1 MQGSSSATPSSSA
14 YLQHCFQHTY
24 LRCTPENQPFLAFHW
39 VDHVDLWFGHVWP
52 LQESNGKPKTEK
64 FEDLSS
70 LLGAPWDWSFAA
82 GTATHMP
89 KCGSQ
94 PTWMIFIQVARLD
107 CMEWSCSKPHLQ
119 LVLDQC
125 LSKSDGCGFEINI
138 FWQIL
143 KPPMTSTNQT
153 ADVSDF
159 LACWL
164 RWPDWNFSE
173 TATDW
178 PGRCCI
184 GAGTSIAMH
193 CFIWR
198 QFSTPFQSIEAN
210 KNLRS
215 EEKKMLCNHS

>member
-1 MQGSSSATPSSSA
+1 MQDSSSATPSSSA

-52 LQESNGKPKTEK
+52 RQESNGKPKTEK

-70 LLGAPWDWSFAA
+70 LLGSPWDWSFAA
-82 GTATHMP
+82 GTAAHMP

-138 FWQIL
+138 FL
-143 KPPMTSTNQT
+143 ADPETTNDLNQ
-153 ADVSDF
+153 
-159 LACWL
+159 
-164 RWPDWNFSE
+164 PN
-173 TATDW
+173 
-178 PGRCCI
+178 GRCL
-184 GAGTSIAMH
+184 GFLGLLDPLTWLELMSRDSDRLAHIAD
-193 CFIWR
+193 
-198 QFSTPFQSIEAN
+198 AA
-210 KNLRS
+210 
-215 EEKKMLCNHS
+215 

>member
-1 MQGSSSATPSSSA
+1 MQDLFLSNTLLKRLSPALFST
-14 YLQHCFQHTY
+14 YVLEVHTRKSTFFSIP
-24 LRCTPENQPFLAFHW
+24 LSWSCGA
-39 VDHVDLWFGHVWP
+39 VVWP
-52 LQESNGKPKTEK
+52 CLATAGIQWKTKDREVRGSQQ
-64 FEDLSS
+64 FV
-70 LLGAPWDWSFAA
+70 GVTRPPWDWSFAA

-94 PTWMIFIQVARLD
+94 PTWMILIQGARLD

-159 LACWL
+159 LACWI
-164 RWPDWNFSE
+164 RWPDWNWW
-173 TATDW
+173 AD
-178 PGRCCI
+178 
-184 GAGTSIAMH
+184 AA
-193 CFIWR
+193 
-198 QFSTPFQSIEAN
+198 
-210 KNLRS
+210 
-215 EEKKMLCNHS
+215 

>member
-1 MQGSSSATPSSSA
+1 MQDSSSATPSSSA

-107 CMEWSCSKPHLQ
+107 CIGNDHVQNLTYNLYLTNVYPKVTAVAL
-119 LVLDQC
+119 
-125 LSKSDGCGFEINI
+125 KSTFFGRSWNHQWPQPTKRQMSRISWPADSADLIGI
-138 FWQIL
+138 FLRQRQIG
-143 KPPMTSTNQT
+143 P
-153 ADVSDF
+153 AD
-159 LACWL
+159 A
-164 RWPDWNFSE
+164 
-173 TATDW
+173 A
-178 PGRCCI
+178 
-184 GAGTSIAMH
+184 
-193 CFIWR
+193 
-198 QFSTPFQSIEAN
+198 
-210 KNLRS
+210 
-215 EEKKMLCNHS
+215 